1 VEEQPAVAGLLLRI
15 ESEWDFSLP
24 YAATGEEE
32 IHPGA
37 EEVEV
42 AEEAEEVEERRLLR
56 SPRPH
61 LRPLSLKPPTFERW
75 EPPQEYLKETEQ
87 KQKTSSMNSG
97 TTTASIEGLLDSI
110 LP

>member
-24 YAATGEEE
+24 YAATEEEE

-37 EEVEV
+37 EEV
-42 AEEAEEVEERRLLR
+42 AEAEERQPPR

-61 LRPLSLKPPTFERW
+61 LKRLFPRPQIFEPW
-75 EPPQEYLKETEQ
+75 EPPQEYSKGTEQ
-87 KQKTSSMNSG
+87 KQKTSSTNSG

-110 LP
+110 LL